1 MRGSHLSRTRTLT
14 GVLALATA
22 GTVALS
28 GCGQQ
33 KQTVG
38 TAPAP
43 KKQDAF
49 ERRADQL
56 VRDWPKVS
64 PVAGRQQALLPLGDR
79 GHLRPVPHELIRA
92 PAPKKQDAFERR
104 ADQLVRDWPKVSP
117 VAGRQ
122 QALLPLAG
130 ADRPKDKGVREITV
144 TVGHSACDAHF
155 GARSHESKDLV
166 VITGWGKRKSNK
178 GMCTEQLATDKVT
191 VRLKSALD
199 GRKVVD
205 AATGKQLLKG

>member
-14 GVLALATA
+14 ALLTLTA
-22 GTVALS
+22 AGAVALS
-28 GCGQQ
+28 GCGQDQQ
-33 KQTVG
+33 KVTPA
-38 TAPAP
+38 APP

-49 ERRADQL
+49 EQRADQI

-64 PVAGRQQALLPLGDR
+64 PVHGRQQALLPLVAAQ
-79 GHLRPVPHELIRA
+79 RPG
-92 PAPKKQDAFERR
+92 KKD
-104 ADQLVRDWPKVSP
+104 
-117 VAGRQ
+117 
-122 QALLPLAG
+122 
-130 ADRPKDKGVREITV
+130 VREITV
-144 TVGHSACDAHF
+144 TVGHSACDVRF

-166 VITGWGKRKSNK
+166 VITGWGKRKSSK

-191 VRLKSALD
+191 VHLKSALD

>member
-14 GVLALATA
+14 AVLALATA

-49 ERRADQL
+49 ERRADQI

-64 PVAGRQQALLPLGDR
+64 PVAGRQQALLPL
-79 GHLRPVPHELIRA
+79 V
-92 PAPKKQDAFERR
+92 
-104 ADQLVRDWPKVSP
+104 
-117 VAGRQ
+117 
-122 QALLPLAG
+122 G
-130 ADRPKDKGVREITV
+130 ADRPKDKGVRQITV
-144 TVGHSACDAHF
+144 TVGHSACDVHF
-155 GARSHESKDLV
+155 GARSHESKGLV
-166 VITGWGKRKSNK
+166 VVTGWGKRKSNK